1 MGRIQPDLFGTHHP
15 VRQVIDQIK
24 LARQHGAAGIA
35 FFDLDYTLVNDILPY
50 LRLGL
55 FKNTAASATKSNGKS
70 R

>member
-1 MGRIQPDLFGTHHP
+1 
-15 VRQVIDQIK
+15 VIDQIK

-55 FKNTAASATKSNGKS
+55 FKSTTTATIKHPARNH
-70 R
+70 